1 MRAGA
6 MAKNGSTIPSL
17 AREPPSP
24 SDRTQE
30 VAGSSPASSTLA
42 RALLDAY
49 RASPTVDLNPGS
61 RPPGRASSSDVLTTR

>member
-30 VAGSSPASSTLA
+30 VAGSSPASSILK
-42 RALLDAY
+42 
-49 RASPTVDLNPGS
+49 NP
-61 RPPGRASSSDVLTTR
+61 VLTGLTCFRRRQLTGGAKPHGNWGVRA